1 MNRVPSLASLG
12 LGLALLLA
20 TGPDSLA
27 QAPPPLAVVGD
38 SGVVILGS
46 NQKLRLTVVGKGG
59 AGDATIRFRTTT
71 YADGAC
77 DAGVCTH
84 AVVSQTTSAPT
95 VLSQG
100 EGASIEIDSAPF
112 GVRVEVLGST
122 ARVRVLAEVHDGTS
136 NTLQIIAILIG

>member
-1 MNRVPSLASLG
+1 MSSFLG
-12 LGLALLLA
+12 PALGLALLLA

-27 QAPPPLAVVGD
+27 QIAPATMGIVGD
-38 SGVVILGS
+38 SGIVTLGP
-46 NQKLRLTVVGKGG
+46 NQRLRITVVGTGG
-59 AGDATIRFRTTT
+59 ATDATVRFRQTT
-71 YADGAC
+71 YSDGVC

-100 EGASIEIDSAPF
+100 EGASIEVDDTAF
-112 GVRVEVLGST
+112 GVRVQVLSST